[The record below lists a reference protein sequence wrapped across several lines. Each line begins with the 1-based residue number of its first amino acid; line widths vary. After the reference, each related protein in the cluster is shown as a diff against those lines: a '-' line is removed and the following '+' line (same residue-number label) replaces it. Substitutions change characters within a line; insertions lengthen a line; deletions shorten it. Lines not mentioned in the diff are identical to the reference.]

1 MRLVGSFA
9 GQLRTRK
16 ERENDRHRPAARGR
30 NPSKGV
36 SGSLGAGRR
45 GRTLDLELGS
55 QPHARHPGYGGGL
68 GDRGVGLRAA
78 LWFGEAAGRE
88 AFTNASMF
96 LCATSRLVVA
106 TGIANIFVRDA
117 WATNAAA
124 MTLAG
129 TYPERFVL
137 GLGVSHRPMVE
148 VRGHDYSSP
157 LSTMRSYLKDMHQ
170 ARFEAVPP
178 EHDPPWIIAA
188 LGPRMLKL
196 SRDLADGA
204 HPYLVT
210 PQHTAGAREI
220 LGEGPLLVVE
230 QAVAPTSE
238 REEALMLARSH
249 LSPYMRLP
257 NYRNSWLRQGFSEE
271 DLTGEGSERLAQG
284 LVAWGSESDIHKR
297 VSEHFS
303 AGADQ
308 VCVQVLTDGPAEDL
322 RERWRYLA
330 PVLLG

>member
-1 MRLVGSFA
+1 M
-9 GQLRTRK
+9 TY
-16 ERENDRHRPAARGR
+16 
-30 NPSKGV
+30 
-36 SGSLGAGRR
+36 SGSQRGTGSSESSGRDYPNRSVLGGEV
-45 GRTLDLELGS
+45 GLWTSNLDSVPAPQAKEVAAEIEELG
-55 QPHARHPGYGGGL
+55 Y
-68 GDRGVGLRAA
+68 AA
-78 LWFGEAAGRE
+78 LWFGEALGRE

-117 WATNAAA
+117 WATNSAA

-129 TYPERFVL
+129 AYPERFVL

-148 VRGHDYSSP
+148 MRGHYYSSP
-157 LSTMRSYLKDMHQ
+157 LSTMRSYLKDMRE

-178 EHDPPWIIAA
+178 EHDPPWILAA
-188 LGPRMLKL
+188 LGPRMLEL

-238 REEALMLARSH
+238 REEALRLARSH
-249 LSPYMRLP
+249 LSRYLRLP

-271 DLTGEGSERLAQG
+271 DLSGVGSERFAEG
-284 LVAWGSESDIHKR
+284 LVAWGSE
-297 VSEHFS
+297 
-303 AGADQ
+303 G
-308 VCVQVLTDGPAEDL
+308 
-322 RERWRYLA
+322 
-330 PVLLG
+330 

>member
-1 MRLVGSFA
+1 MADENAHQAS
-9 GQLRTRK
+9 TRDSSDPHK
-16 ERENDRHRPAARGR
+16 VYPDRSVLGGEIGLWSSDLNALPAPRAREAA
-30 NPSKGV
+30 SEIE
-36 SGSLGAGRR
+36 
-45 GRTLDLELGS
+45 ELG
-55 QPHARHPGYGGGL
+55 Y
-68 GDRGVGLRAA
+68 AA
-78 LWFGEAAGRE
+78 LWFGEALGRE
-88 AFTNASMF
+88 AFTNASM
-96 LCATSRLVVA
+96 LLSATSRLVVA

-124 MTLAG
+124 KTIAG
-129 TYPERFVL
+129 AHPGRFVL

-148 VRGHDYSSP
+148 MRGHDYRSP
-157 LSTMRSYLKDMHQ
+157 LSTMRSYLKDMRQ

-188 LGPRMLKL
+188 LGPRMLEL
-196 SRDLADGA
+196 CRDLADGA

-230 QAVAPTSE
+230 QAVAPTSG
-238 REEALMLARSH
+238 REEALRLARSH
-249 LSPYMRLP
+249 LSRYMQLP
-257 NYRNSWLRQGFSEE
+257 NYRNSWLRQGFGEE
-271 DLTGEGSERLAQG
+271 DLSGDGSDRLAEG

-308 VCVQVLTDGPAEDL
+308 VLVQLLTDGPTESL
-322 RERWRYLA
+322 KERWRYLA
-330 PVLLG
+330 PVL

>member
-1 MRLVGSFA
+1 MTDTDPQREAETLQRSYPDPSVLGGEVGLWISSSA
-9 GQLRTRK
+9 L
-16 ERENDRHRPAARGR
+16 NPMPATQAMEAA
-30 NPSKGV
+30 SEIE
-36 SGSLGAGRR
+36 
-45 GRTLDLELGS
+45 ELG
-55 QPHARHPGYGGGL
+55 Y
-68 GDRGVGLRAA
+68 AA

-96 LCATSRLVVA
+96 LCSTSRLVVA

-117 WATNAAA
+117 WSTNAAA
-124 MTLAG
+124 MTLAE

-148 VRGHDYSSP
+148 MRGHDYSSP
-157 LSTMRSYLKDMHQ
+157 LSTMRSYLKDMRQ

-188 LGPRMLKL
+188 LGPRMLEL

-238 REEALMLARSH
+238 REEALRLARSH
-249 LSPYMRLP
+249 LRPYMRLP

-271 DLTGEGSERLAQG
+271 DLTGDGSERLAEG
-284 LVAWGSESDIHKR
+284 LVVWGSESDIHKR
-297 VSEHFS
+297 VIEHFS

-308 VCVQVLTDGPAEDL
+308 VCVQVLTDGLAEDL
-322 RERWRYLA
+322 SERWRYLA
-330 PVLLG
+330 SVLLG